1 MYSARA
7 WSIWNRSVTVAG
19 ACLAFGMLAPVQA
32 LAAHMANGESNDSID
47 RASASSEQALQRE
60 SSELDSGDLADPG
73 TLLGLPGIAAARAP
87 QAGSEDG
94 ETPENTAPPRQEV
107 VTNAIGDIL
116 DLAGTDSATQ
126 PVESAP
132 INARVPGVSDD
143 TLARFKKRM
152 YRQDI

>member
-7 WSIWNRSVTVAG
+7 WSIWNRCVTVAG
-19 ACLAFGMLAPVQA
+19 ACLALGMLAPLPAV
-32 LAAHMANGESNDSID
+32 AAHMANGESNDSID
-47 RASASSEQALQRE
+47 RVSASGEQDLQRE
-60 SSELDSGDLADPG
+60 STELDAGELADPG
-73 TLLGLPGIAAARAP
+73 TLLGLPGIAAARP
-87 QAGSEDG
+87 QAGPEDG
-94 ETPENTAPPRQEV
+94 ETSENGAPPRQEV
-107 VTNAIGDIL
+107 VTDAIGDIL